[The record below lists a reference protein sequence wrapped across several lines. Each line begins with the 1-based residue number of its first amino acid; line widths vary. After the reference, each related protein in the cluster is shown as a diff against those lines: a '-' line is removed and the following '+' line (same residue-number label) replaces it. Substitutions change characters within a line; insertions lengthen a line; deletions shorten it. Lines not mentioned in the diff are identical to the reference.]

1 MYHNKVIIM
10 DEKNERYKLELHIKN
25 QQRTLNKKYAEEG
38 LTDEILDKQIELNK
52 LRHEH
57 DIVDELEPK
66 LYEDFVQ

>member
-1 MYHNKVIIM
+1 M
-10 DEKNERYKLELHIKN
+10 DEKNERYRLELHIKN

-57 DIVDELEPK
+57 DIPDDNEKVYD
-66 LYEDFVQ
+66 DFVQ